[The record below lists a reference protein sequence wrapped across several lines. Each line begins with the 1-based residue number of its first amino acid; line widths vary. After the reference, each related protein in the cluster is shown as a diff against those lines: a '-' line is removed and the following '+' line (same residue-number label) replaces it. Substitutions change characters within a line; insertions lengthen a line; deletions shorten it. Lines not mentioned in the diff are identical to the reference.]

1 MTVNTQ
7 HIVTIAAYMIGIKKS
22 MLEDMFSGDIENL
35 KQLYSDRDATIIRN
49 LSKMRTSLMLN
60 FKKTDTEIK
69 YNMKNLDKL
78 DWFDKEDIKQ
88 LSDYGIKIIHSNY
101 NAQKYTELVNKYIN
115 ENIGNCQ
122 RLFPEWVNWNYIKD
136 LFAIPGY
143 TKNDT
148 LKKEFAKYMANIE
161 YYPFQQY
168 VHWKPSDCGGI
179 LYNDKKFL
187 SFIYAQHGDI
197 FIGKSKYI
205 DADETVKE
213 RIYNFIKDTDRAEIV
228 VDCENSDVYKLCSVI
243 TSLDADELSKINKI
257 ILIDDV
263 NTNCGWRILE
273 KFVKIPVEYIL
284 VDRIKDNKSLVD
296 IKMTA
301 CVCTEH
307 YKNSV
312 SSFILLSS
320 DSDYWGLM
328 SSLPDAKF
336 LVMFEYSK
344 VSEAIKKTLTE
355 HDIFCCAIDDF
366 YSGRIEEFKKLVLF
380 DILKQYLPDIL
391 SLNGREL
398 VSKIYEEAR
407 IDAND
412 KEMEYFFKKYIQ
424 TLKLVI
430 DDDGNISVKINT

>member
-1 MTVNTQ
+1 MTVNTC
-7 HIVTIAAYMIGIKKS
+7 HIVTIVAYMIGIKKAL
-22 MLEDMFSGDIENL
+22 LEDMYSDDLENL
-35 KQLYSDRDATIIRN
+35 QTLYSDREATIIRN
-49 LSKMRTSLMLN
+49 LSKLRTGLMLN
-60 FKKTDTEIK
+60 FKKTDNEIK
-69 YNMKNLDKL
+69 YNLKNLDRL

-88 LSDYGIKIIHSNY
+88 LADYGINIIHTNY
-101 NAQKYTELVNKYIN
+101 SATKYTELVNKYIN

-122 RLFPEWVNWNYIKD
+122 KLFPEWVNWNYIKD

-143 TKNDT
+143 TKNDV
-148 LKKEFAKYMANIE
+148 LKKEFAKYMANIDF
-161 YYPFQQY
+161 YPFQQY
-168 VHWKPSDCGGI
+168 IHWNPKDCGGI

-187 SFIYAQHGDI
+187 SFIYEQHGDI
-197 FIGKSKYI
+197 FVGKSKYI

-213 RIYNFIKDTDRAEIV
+213 RIYNFIKDTDCAEIV

-257 ILIDDV
+257 ILIDDI
-263 NTNCGWRILE
+263 NTNRGWNILE

-284 VDRIKDNKSLVD
+284 VDRIKENKSLVD

-301 CVCTEH
+301 HVCSEH
-307 YKNSV
+307 YVNKV

-320 DSDYWGLM
+320 DSDYWGLI
-328 SSLPDAKF
+328 SSLPTAKF

-344 VSEAIKKTLTE
+344 VSEAIKKALSE

-380 DILKQYLPDIL
+380 DILKSYIPNIL
-391 SLNGREL
+391 SLNGKEL
-398 VSKIYEEAR
+398 AKKIYEEAR
-407 IDAND
+407 IDANE
-412 KEMEYFFKKYIQ
+412 KEIEYFFKKYIQ

-430 DDDGNISVKINT
+430 DDDGNVSIKLNG